1 MINSPNLSIVI
12 IISSSDMVLAGIAE
26 ILKGSLA
33 NEVISLHR
41 GDEIIDYPKMEG
53 NILVIATTDEIEKSG
68 AFIRQILFSAG
79 HLQFLTLHLDTK
91 SDYSNQTINLGDTSA
106 LVCYK
111 VNEILTSFLSVSA
124 RDTDTELTRRE
135 IEVLQ
140 LLTKGYSNKEIADQ
154 LFVSTHTVISHRKNI
169 SEKTGIKS
177 ASGLT
182 MYAILK
188 KIIDVGD
195 INQDDL
201 I

>member
-1 MINSPNLSIVI
+1 MNSIYNISVVI
-12 IISSSDMVLAGIAE
+12 ISQSDVVLTGLSE
-26 ILKGSLA
+26 ILKNCMA
-33 NEVISLHR
+33 DEVILLHR
-41 GDEIIDYPKMEG
+41 GDELIDYPALNG
-53 NILVIATTDEIEKSG
+53 HVLIIATSEEQEKSG
-68 AFIRQILFSAG
+68 LFIRRILIGTQNIHFIT
-79 HLQFLTLHLDTK
+79 LQLHPDSVNT
-91 SDYSNQTINLGDTSA
+91 NQTINLFDTST
-106 LVCYK
+106 LICYK
-111 VNEILTSFLSVSA
+111 VNEILNSFLS
-124 RDTDTELTRRE
+124 DQNKDTEAELTKRE

-188 KIIDVGD
+188 KIIDMNEID
-195 INQDDL
+195 TADL

>member
-1 MINSPNLSIVI
+1 MNSNQNISVVVI
-12 IISSSDMVLAGIAE
+12 SQSDLVLTGLFE

-33 NEVISLHR
+33 SEVVLLHR
-41 GDEIIDYPKMEG
+41 GDELIDYQAMNG
-53 NILVIATTDEIEKSG
+53 HVLILATSEEQEKSSSLM
-68 AFIRQILFSAG
+68 RQILVSAQQI
-79 HLQFLTLHLDTK
+79 HFMTLHLDAD
-91 SDYSNQTINLGDTSA
+91 SVYSNQTINLFDAPT
-106 LVCYK
+106 LICYK
-111 VNEILTSFLSVSA
+111 VNEILNSFLSDQNK
-124 RDTDTELTRRE
+124 DTDTELTKRE

-140 LLTKGYSNKEIADQ
+140 MVTKGHSNKEIADL

-188 KIIDVGD
+188 KIIDVND
-195 INQDDL
+195 INPDEL

>member
-1 MINSPNLSIVI
+1 MNSNQNISVVVI
-12 IISSSDMVLAGIAE
+12 SQSDLVLTGLFE

-33 NEVISLHR
+33 SEVVLLHR
-41 GDEIIDYPKMEG
+41 ADELIDYQAMNG
-53 NILVIATTDEIEKSG
+53 HILILATSEEQEKSSSLM
-68 AFIRQILFSAG
+68 RQILVSAQ
-79 HLQFLTLHLDTK
+79 HIHFLTLHLDTD
-91 SDYSNQTINLGDTSA
+91 SVYSNQTINLFDAPT
-106 LVCYK
+106 LICYK
-111 VNEILTSFLSVSA
+111 VNEILNSFLSDQNK
-124 RDTDTELTRRE
+124 DTDTELTKRE

-140 LLTKGYSNKEIADQ
+140 MVTKGHSNKEIADL

-188 KIIDVGD
+188 KIIDMNEID
-195 INQDDL
+195 TADL

>member
-1 MINSPNLSIVI
+1 MINSQNRSIVI
-12 IISSSDMVLAGIAE
+12 IICSSDIVLAGLAE
-26 ILKGSLA
+26 ILKASIA
-33 NEVISLHR
+33 NEIISLHLV
-41 GDEIIDYPKMEG
+41 DEMIDYPKMDG
-53 NILVIATTDEIEKSG
+53 NILVITTSDEYEKSNS
-68 AFIRQILFSAG
+68 FIRQILFSASQLG
-79 HLQFLTLHLDTK
+79 FLTLHMDTL
-91 SDYSNQTINLGDTSA
+91 SDYSNQTINLSDTTA

-111 VNEILTSFLSVSA
+111 VNEVLTSFLATSA
-124 RDTDTELTRRE
+124 RELGTELTKRE

-140 LLTKGYSNKEIADQ
+140 LLTKGYANKEIADQ
-154 LFVSTHTVISHRKNI
+154 LFVSIHTVISHRKNI
-169 SEKTGIKS
+169 TEKTGIKS

>member
-1 MINSPNLSIVI
+1 MNSNPNRSIVI
-12 IISSSDMVLAGIAE
+12 ISPSDIVLAGLAE

-33 NEVISLHR
+33 GEVIVLHR
-41 GDEIIDYPKMEG
+41 GDEIIDYPQLNG
-53 NILVIATTDEIEKSG
+53 NILVIATAEEFEKSG
-68 AFIRQILFSAG
+68 TFIRQILSSAG
-79 HLQFLTLHLDTK
+79 TVQFLKLQLDTN
-91 SDYSNQTINLGDTSA
+91 STHSNQTINLFDAPS
-106 LVCYK
+106 LICYK
-111 VNEILTSFLSVSA
+111 VNEILNSFLA
-124 RDTDTELTRRE
+124 NNIKETDTELTKRE

-140 LLTKGYSNKEIADQ
+140 LITKGYSNKEIADH

-177 ASGLT
+177 ASGMT

-195 INQDDL
+195 INQDEL

>member
-1 MINSPNLSIVI
+1 MNSNQNASVVVI
-12 IISSSDMVLAGIAE
+12 SQSDLVLTGLLE

-33 NEVISLHR
+33 SELIILHR
-41 GDEIIDYPKMEG
+41 GDELIDYAAMSGP
-53 NILVIATTDEIEKSG
+53 ILIIATNDEQEKSSS
-68 AFIRQILFSAG
+68 FIRKILTSA
-79 HLQFLTLHLDTK
+79 HHIHFLTLNMD
-91 SDYSNQTINLGDTSA
+91 SDSVYSNQTINLFDPPA
-106 LVCYK
+106 LICYK
-111 VNEILTSFLSVSA
+111 VNEILNSFISDQNK
-124 RDTDTELTRRE
+124 DTDTELTKRE

-140 LLTKGYSNKEIADQ
+140 LVTKGHSNKEIADQ

-188 KIIDVGD
+188 KIIDVND
-195 INQDDL
+195 INQDEL

>member
-1 MINSPNLSIVI
+1 MNSNQNISVVVI
-12 IISSSDMVLAGIAE
+12 CQSDMVLSGLFE
-26 ILKGSLA
+26 ILKSSLA
-33 NEVISLHR
+33 SEVILLHR
-41 GDEIIDYPKMEG
+41 GDELIDYAAMSGPVL
-53 NILVIATTDEIEKSG
+53 ILATSEEQEKSSS
-68 AFIRQILFSAG
+68 FIRQILTSVQNIHFI
-79 HLQFLTLHLDTK
+79 TLHLNFD
-91 SDYSNQTINLGDTSA
+91 SVYSNQTINLFDAPT
-106 LVCYK
+106 LICYK
-111 VNEILTSFLSVSA
+111 VNEILNSFLSDQNK
-124 RDTDTELTRRE
+124 DTDTELTRRE

-188 KIIDVGD
+188 KIIDVSD
-195 INQDDL
+195 INPDEL

>member
-1 MINSPNLSIVI
+1 MNNNQIRSIVV
-12 IISSSDMVLAGIAE
+12 IISSSDLVLAGLSE

-33 NEVISLHR
+33 GEVILLHR
-41 GDEIIDYPKMEG
+41 GDEMIDYPKMDG
-53 NILVIATTDEIEKSG
+53 NILVISSADEYEKSG
-68 AFIRQILFSAG
+68 AFIRQILFSAD

-91 SDYSNQTINLGDTSA
+91 SDYSNLTINLSDTSA
-106 LVCYK
+106 LICYK
-111 VNEILTSFLSVSA
+111 VNEILNSFLSVSTKE
-124 RDTDTELTRRE
+124 TDTELTKRE

-140 LLTKGYSNKEIADQ
+140 LITKGHSNKEIADQ

-195 INQDDL
+195 INQDEL

>member
-1 MINSPNLSIVI
+1 MISSHNRSIVI
-12 IISSSDMVLAGIAE
+12 IISSYDILLAGLTE

-33 NEVISLHR
+33 TEVISLHR
-41 GDEIIDYPKMEG
+41 GDEMIDYPKMDG
-53 NILVIATTDEIEKSG
+53 NILVISTSDEYEKSG
-68 AFIRQILFSAG
+68 SFIRQILFSAD
-79 HLQFLTLHLDTK
+79 HLAFLTLHLDTK
-91 SDYSNQTINLGDTSA
+91 SNYSNLTINLSDTAA

-111 VNEILTSFLSVSA
+111 VNEILNSFVAISSKE
-124 RDTDTELTRRE
+124 TGTELTRRE

-140 LLTKGYSNKEIADQ
+140 LLTKGYANKEIADQ

>member
-1 MINSPNLSIVI
+1 MTNNLSKSIVI
-12 IISSSDMVLAGIAE
+12 ICQSDVVLTGLST
-26 ILKGSLA
+26 ILKDSLA
-33 NEVISLHR
+33 SEIITLHR
-41 GDEIIDYPKMEG
+41 GDQIIDYPKLDG
-53 NILVIATTDEIEKSG
+53 IVIVISTATEFEKSN
-68 AFIRQILFSAG
+68 ALIKSVLSSTSSVFFFTLILNHDSIDIENGISLFDSPS
-79 HLQFLTLHLDTK
+79 L
-91 SDYSNQTINLGDTSA
+91 I
-106 LVCYK
+106 CYK
-111 VNEILTSFLSVSA
+111 VNESFNSFSSGINKEN
-124 RDTDTELTRRE
+124 DTELTRRE

-188 KIIDVGD
+188 KIIDVAD
-195 INQDDL
+195 INPDEL

>member
-1 MINSPNLSIVI
+1 MNSNQNISII
-12 IISSSDMVLAGIAE
+12 AISQSDLVLAGLFE

-33 NEVISLHR
+33 NEVILLHR
-41 GDEIIDYPKMEG
+41 GDELIDYPALNG
-53 NILVIATTDEIEKSG
+53 HILILASVEEQEKSG
-68 AFIRQILFSAG
+68 LFIRHIKTAAQNIHFM
-79 HLQFLTLHLDTK
+79 TLHLE
-91 SDYSNQTINLGDTSA
+91 SESVYSNQTINLFDAPT
-106 LVCYK
+106 LICYK
-111 VNEILTSFLSVSA
+111 VNEILNSFLSDQNK
-124 RDTDTELTRRE
+124 DTDTELTKRE

-140 LLTKGYSNKEIADQ
+140 MVTKGHSNKEIADL

-188 KIIDVGD
+188 KIIDVND
-195 INQDDL
+195 INPDEL

>member
-1 MINSPNLSIVI
+1 MNSNQNISIVV
-12 IISSSDMVLAGIAE
+12 ISQSDLVLTGLFE

-33 NEVISLHR
+33 SEVVLLHR
-41 GDEIIDYPKMEG
+41 GDELIDYQAMNG
-53 NILVIATTDEIEKSG
+53 HILIVATSEEQEQSSSLM
-68 AFIRQILFSAG
+68 RQILVSAQ
-79 HLQFLTLHLDTK
+79 HIHFLTLHLDAD
-91 SDYSNQTINLGDTSA
+91 SVYSNQTINLFDAPT
-106 LVCYK
+106 LICYK
-111 VNEILTSFLSVSA
+111 VNEILNSFLSDQNK
-124 RDTDTELTRRE
+124 DTDTELTKRE

-140 LLTKGYSNKEIADQ
+140 MITKGHSNKEIADL

-188 KIIDVGD
+188 KIIDMNEID
-195 INQDDL
+195 TADL

>member
-1 MINSPNLSIVI
+1 MINSHNRSIVI
-12 IISSSDMVLAGIAE
+12 IISSSDMVLSGLAE
-26 ILKGSLA
+26 ILKGSIA
-33 NEVISLHR
+33 NEIISLHR
-41 GDEIIDYPKMEG
+41 GDEMIDYPKMDG
-53 NILVIATTDEIEKSG
+53 DILVIATGEEVEKSG
-68 AFIRQILFSAG
+68 AFIRQILFSAS
-79 HLQFLTLHLDTK
+79 HLQFLTLHLDTR
-91 SDYSNQTINLGDTSA
+91 SDYSNQTVNLSDTSA

-111 VNEILTSFLSVSA
+111 VNEILNSFLSSSA
-124 RDTDTELTRRE
+124 KDSDTELTKRE
-135 IEVLQ
+135 IEVLV
-140 LLTKGYSNKEIADQ
+140 LLTKGHSNKEIADQ

-195 INQDDL
+195 INQDEL

>member
-1 MINSPNLSIVI
+1 MNSIPKIYVVVI
-12 IISSSDMVLAGIAE
+12 SQSDLVLTGFYE

-33 NEVISLHR
+33 SEIILLHR
-41 GDEIIDYPKMEG
+41 GDELIDYPALNG
-53 NILVIATTDEIEKSG
+53 HIVIIASSEEQEKS
-68 AFIRQILFSAG
+68 ASFIRRLLTSSQNI
-79 HLQFLTLHLDTK
+79 HFLTLQLHPD
-91 SDYSNQTINLGDTSA
+91 SAYSKDAINLYDTPT
-106 LVCYK
+106 LICYK
-111 VNEILTSFLSVSA
+111 VNEILNSFLSDPNK
-124 RDTDTELTRRE
+124 DTDTELTKRE

-140 LLTKGYSNKEIADQ
+140 LVTKGHSNKEIADQ

-188 KIIDVGD
+188 KIINVSD

>member
-1 MINSPNLSIVI
+1 MSSNQNISIVA
-12 IISSSDMVLAGIAE
+12 ISQSDLVLTGLFE

-33 NEVISLHR
+33 NEVILLHR
-41 GDEIIDYPKMEG
+41 GDELIDYPALNG
-53 NILVIATTDEIEKSG
+53 HILILATSEEQEKSG
-68 AFIRQILFSAG
+68 LFIRQILTAAQNIHFM
-79 HLQFLTLHLDTK
+79 TLHLE
-91 SDYSNQTINLGDTSA
+91 SESVYSNQTINLFDAPT
-106 LVCYK
+106 LICYK
-111 VNEILTSFLSVSA
+111 VNEVLNSFLSEQNK
-124 RDTDTELTRRE
+124 DTDTELTKRE

-140 LLTKGYSNKEIADQ
+140 MVTKGHSNKEIADL

-188 KIIDVGD
+188 KIIDVNEID
-195 INQDDL
+195 AADL